1 MGSKKSESVKNC
13 VQDWCCSY
21 EPRVLN
27 VGVQIYLLT
36 EVLKIIVSVLFSLL
50 KVLIVLSVVLI
61 DAVIF

>member
-1 MGSKKSESVKNC
+1 MESKKSESVKNC
-13 VQDWCCSY
+13 LQDWCHSY

-27 VGVQIYLLT
+27 VGVQIYLLR

-61 DAVIF
+61 NAVIF